1 MKTTNMNSMLSYG
14 NKDLRESV
22 YIYVHIN
29 AQPHTSKVN
38 GHHEVEFIAKRQVIK
53 ECILYFLRIAFHEKL
68 AL

>member
-38 GHHEVEFIAKRQVIK
+38 GHHEVKFIAPCQVIE
-53 ECILYFLRIAFHEKL
+53 ECMLGFLEKAIHKKL